1 MAGIVK
7 GSLTGYQSGA
17 RLEFMFNPS
26 QISDKK
32 AINFGRT
39 QVPHVSHPVYQ
50 FGSGGERAI
59 AFQLYLDGDRG
70 SLALRG
76 GSQDISPQVRLFR
89 ALMYPAALETAQTGG
104 DTSPYWVARPPEKV
118 IFNYGTMWQGI
129 LCVVTQADIT
139 GTFFSPSGEL
149 VRCTLDIGL
158 EETPPLPVFAND
170 IRTGAGGGG

>member
-1 MAGIVK
+1 MAGITK
-7 GSLTGYQSGA
+7 GALTGYQSGA

-32 AINFGRT
+32 AITFGHT

-59 AFQLYLDGDRG
+59 TFQLYLDGDRG
-70 SLALRG
+70 AMALRG
-76 GSQDISPQVRLFR
+76 GSQDLSAQVRLFR
-89 ALMYPAALETAQTGG
+89 ALMYPAALDQGG
-104 DTSPYWVARPPEKV
+104 GNTSPYWIARPPEKV
-118 IFNYGTMWQGI
+118 IFEYGTFWRGI
-129 LCVVTQADIT
+129 LCVVTQADIV

-149 VRCTLDIGL
+149 VRCTIDIGL

-170 IRTGAGGGG
+170 IRGGGG